1 MKFRIRKETNQLGE
15 VRFIPEKKLLWFWL
29 NFTSRHSYY
38 NYIAFLTLE
47 ECQKYI
53 DDYLRKDLENMMRT
67 NITQEF
73 IPYSHD
79 R

>member
-15 VRFIPEKKLLWFWL
+15 VRYIPEKKLLWFWL
-29 NFTSRHSYY
+29 NFTSRPSYY
-38 NYIAFLTLE
+38 NSISFHTLG
-47 ECQKYI
+47 ECQSYI
-53 DDYLRKDLENMMRT
+53 DDYLRNNLENMMRA
-67 NITQEF
+67 NVTQEF